1 MHERSV
7 KGMTVDT
14 KELVTTIAY
23 LIGVKDDIITKCFEP
38 DYTDLIQKLH
48 ENKEASII
56 RYLSKIRTTL
66 FYKFKDTDHEMRY
79 NLKNLDRL
87 EWYNKDEIKKL
98 HEWGIEL
105 IKPNYR
111 AEKYMNDL
119 CELIAAN
126 IDNCSSLFYD
136 WVNWAYIRDL
146 FCIPKYR
153 QKGVLKQEFHKF
165 LDKNLCYPFQ
175 MYIHWEPQNLG
186 SILYSDGKFLSL
198 LYSWHGDYFEDRS
211 KYRDATDETKNSIYD
226 FVKDSGRTA
235 IAVDCENSDVYKLYG
250 VLKNLD
256 SDELAK
262 IEKIILYDDEHTSPG
277 WDHLGKFTQ
286 IPVEHIEVERVTDRK
301 SLVDIKMTA
310 GVCQN
315 YYENS
320 IDSFIIVSSDSD
332 FWGLISSL
340 PKARFIVMYEYEHCG
355 QALKNAL
362 KEHDIYYCSI
372 DDFCSGNTE
381 DLKKAVL
388 FDNLEQHIPDL
399 LQWNGKEL
407 ANHIHVEARIDAT
420 DKEILRFYEKY
431 IKTLRLKYDSDGNV
445 SVMIAK

>member
-48 ENKEASII
+48 ESKEASII

-175 MYIHWEPQNLG
+175 MYIHWEPKNLG

-226 FVKDSGRTA
+226 FVKNSGRTA

-277 WDHLGKFTQ
+277 WDHLARFIQ

>member
-66 FYKFKDTDHEMRY
+66 FYKFKDTDQEMRY

-431 IKTLRLKYDSDGNV
+431 VKTLRLKYDSDGNV

>member
-1 MHERSV
+1 
-7 KGMTVDT
+7 MTVDT

-66 FYKFKDTDHEMRY
+66 FYKFKDTDQEMRY

-431 IKTLRLKYDSDGNV
+431 VKTLRLKYDSDGNV

>member
-1 MHERSV
+1 
-7 KGMTVDT
+7 MTVDT

-48 ENKEASII
+48 ESKEASII

-126 IDNCSSLFYD
+126 IDNCSGLFYD

-226 FVKDSGRTA
+226 FVKNSGRTA

-277 WDHLGKFTQ
+277 WDHLAKFTQ

>member
-1 MHERSV
+1 
-7 KGMTVDT
+7 MTVDT

-48 ENKEASII
+48 ESKEASII

-175 MYIHWEPQNLG
+175 MYIHWEPKNLG

-226 FVKDSGRTA
+226 FVKNSGRTA

-277 WDHLGKFTQ
+277 WDHLARFIQ

>member
-1 MHERSV
+1 
-7 KGMTVDT
+7 MTVDT

-23 LIGVKDDIITKCFEP
+23 LIGVKDEIMVKCFEP
-38 DYTDLIQKLH
+38 DFQGYNELIQKLR
-48 ENKEASII
+48 ESKEASII
-56 RYLSKIRTTL
+56 RYLCKIRTTL
-66 FYKFKDTDHEMRY
+66 FYKFKDTDHAMLY

-87 EWYNKDEIKKL
+87 EWYDKENIKKL
-98 HEWGIEL
+98 REWGIDI

-111 AEKYMNDL
+111 SEKYMNDM

-126 IDNCSSLFYD
+126 IDKCSNLFYD

-146 FCIPKYR
+146 FCIPKFK
-153 QKGVLKQEFHKF
+153 QKGILKQEFHKF
-165 LDKNLCYPFQ
+165 LEKNQYYPYH
-175 MYIHWEPQNLG
+175 MYIYWSPQNLG
-186 SILYSDGKFLSL
+186 NVLYNDGKFLSL

-211 KYRDATDETKNSIYD
+211 KYTDAASETKNTIYE
-226 FVKDSGRTA
+226 FVKNSGRTA
-235 IAVDCENSDVYKLYG
+235 IAVDCENSNVYKLYG
-250 VLKNLD
+250 VLKNLNQ
-256 SDELAK
+256 DELAK
-262 IEKIILYDDEHTSPG
+262 IEKIVLYDDEHTSPG
-277 WDHLGKFTQ
+277 WDFLGKFTH

-340 PKARFIVMYEYEHCG
+340 PKARFIVMYEYQHCG

-362 KEHDIYYCSI
+362 AEHGIYYCSI

-388 FDNLEQHIPDL
+388 FDNLEQHLPDI

-407 ANHIHVEARIDAT
+407 AKQVHLEARIDAT
-420 DKEILRFYEKY
+420 EKEISIFYEKY
-431 IKTLRLKYDSDGNV
+431 IKTLRLKFDHDGNV
-445 SVMIAK
+445 SVLISN

>member
-126 IDNCSSLFYD
+126 IDNCSGLFYD

-226 FVKDSGRTA
+226 FVKNSGRTA

-315 YYENS
+315 YYENG

-362 KEHDIYYCSI
+362 KEHNIYYCAI

-407 ANHIHVEARIDAT
+407 ANHIYVEARIDAT

-445 SVMIAK
+445 SVIIDK